1 MLDARPEEE
10 AFGYL
15 YNGAFVLESLPAALW
30 CFLREPEDPEA
41 VVVTAANGGFDA
53 DTVAAMAG
61 GFAGAYRGEGA
72 WPERWLGDLE
82 DASELRDLADRLLT
96 VGNPE
101 SSD

>member
-53 DTVAAMAG
+53 DTVAVSVRLLSVRRVRS
-61 GFAGAYRGEGA
+61 YRGCPS
-72 WPERWLGDLE
+72 WVRWLAWVVRPAGR
-82 DASELRDLADRLLT
+82 AGPAG
-96 VGNPE
+96 VA
-101 SSD
+101 